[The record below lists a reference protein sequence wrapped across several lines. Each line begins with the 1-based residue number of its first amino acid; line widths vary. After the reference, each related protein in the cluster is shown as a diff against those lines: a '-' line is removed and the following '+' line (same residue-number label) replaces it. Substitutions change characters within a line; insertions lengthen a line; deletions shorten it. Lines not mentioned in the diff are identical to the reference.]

1 MKKMKKLNMKTILLG
16 AAVIGCF
23 IFYPNTTALT
33 AAAEESGCDNMDI
46 TQDDSTTMA
55 SEGDIAVKNDKT
67 PPKAKAVY
75 KTKKYKY
82 KNKAGKTIKGVSR
95 RIEKFKIS
103 DQGYVK
109 SIVIVNSNTK
119 KTYEKTYSQKKG
131 TLKQK
136 VTISMD
142 TIRKKVGKGDCTMS
156 IYDLTGNSSSI
167 SFTVLK
173 KKRA

>member
-1 MKKMKKLNMKTILLG
+1 MKKLNMKKILLG

-23 IFYPNTTALT
+23 IFYPNTTVLT

-82 KNKAGKTIKGVSR
+82 KNKAGKTIKGR
-95 RIEKFKIS
+95 
-103 DQGYVK
+103 
-109 SIVIVNSNTK
+109 VN
-119 KTYEKTYSQKKG
+119 EG
-131 TLKQK
+131 TNAATA
-136 VTISMD
+136 VPENAGRS
-142 TIRKKVGKGDCTMS
+142 GAGG
-156 IYDLTGNSSSI
+156 TG
-167 SFTVLK
+167 
-173 KKRA
+173 R